1 MILNTFSSLND
12 SMILSQQDSKKD
24 YCMFFPH
31 FITSCL
37 NINSKLCHFAQ
48 NPLTDT

>member
-1 MILNTFSSLND
+1 MILKVFSSLND

-24 YCMFFPH
+24 YYMFYVH

-37 NINSKLCHFAQ
+37 NINSKRCRFAQ
-48 NPLTDT
+48 NPLSGI